1 MTTLR
6 HERPF
11 DKKALP
17 DELSGRIKTIIKSGW
32 VKMRDH
38 QSCRGFGGPGKH
50 LEYLLGIDG
59 GNRPTPDAGGIE
71 IKFHGGGG
79 GSLITLCNVEP
90 EFCQGNLRDLVK
102 QFGNT
107 DGQETS
113 LQTNIRH
120 TPSDGFYLQKD
131 TDRLTIVHSS
141 MPDSVIGYWMQ
152 DDINQAFDRKLW
164 QLIVV
169 TGQRDKEWVRY
180 ESARWFHQPKEACFV
195 DAIEKGI
202 ITIEFGARIERDGR
216 LRNHGTRFRVK
227 NDDLPRLY
235 PAMQIITDPIQNQLL

>member
-1 MTTLR
+1 MNTLQ
-6 HERPF
+6 HEKPF
-11 DKKALP
+11 GKNTLS
-17 DELSGRIKTIIKSGW
+17 DELSARLKVITKSGW

-59 GNRPTPDAGGIE
+59 SNRSFPDAGLVE
-71 IKFHGGGG
+71 IKFHSGRAGG
-79 GSLITLCNVEP
+79 LITLCNVEP
-90 EFCQGNLRDLVK
+90 EFSQGDLRDLVMR
-102 QFGNT
+102 FGNI
-107 DGQETS
+107 DGQGTS
-113 LQTNIRH
+113 LQTNIRY
-120 TPSDGFYLQKD
+120 TPNDGFYLQKD
-131 TDRLTIVHSS
+131 NDRLAIVHSAMS
-141 MPDSVIGYWMQ
+141 GNVIGYWTH
-152 DDINQAFDRKLW
+152 DDINQAFDRKLR

-195 DAIEKGI
+195 DAIENGI
-202 ITIEFGARIERDGR
+202 IAVEFGARINHDDQ

-235 PAMQIITDPIQNQLL
+235 DATKIITDPIQNHLL